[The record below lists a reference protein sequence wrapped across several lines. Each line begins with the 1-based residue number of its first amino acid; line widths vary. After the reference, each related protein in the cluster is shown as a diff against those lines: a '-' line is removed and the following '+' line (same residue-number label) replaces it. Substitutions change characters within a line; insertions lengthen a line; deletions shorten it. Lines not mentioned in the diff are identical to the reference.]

1 MWLAKTE
8 TVNSNSPNSTTLAY
22 LLNVFQMCSDELE
35 SSKPTGKTEVQ
46 PSMLTPP
53 WTPQYDQ
60 SYSPP
65 RVETTTATEPQ
76 PVKESKDKE
85 NLPNNMQNG
94 MTFKEF
100 KQKQNGTS
108 AKAEHFKSLIL
119 STDSEVT
126 SCGKLVV
133 DRVIE
138 SIYSQ
143 EFGKIEPKPEV
154 RPKTTVVSST
164 YTPQQ
169 LQNQNGTKPSDKLS
183 GLFSSPPQQRGQ
195 NGISVKSESVPEA
208 KDGGKMTMTFG
219 QIQETLIRKAVEN
232 SYDFDI
238 VSGLKSENMAYLH
251 DLKDR
256 EKKDRANYSVF
267 DFPSSDVGQNLVEMS
282 SFESRIKSK
291 KFDSSKSAFSTGS
304 AVATGS
310 PKPSYTQTSAAG
322 PLTQA
327 AASAN
332 RLTPSS
338 RGPGASPVT
347 SYPASMPTKGYGL
360 YTNKTAMELLQKCDE
375 LAKIGD
381 NNNKT
386 KQQSVQ
392 SAKVSADWG
401 QVRSSNQQTSPAAAH
416 KSPPVPLKKRKFHLP
431 IEPVEEKPVVANK
444 R

>member
-1 MWLAKTE
+1 
-8 TVNSNSPNSTTLAY
+8 
-22 LLNVFQMCSDELE
+22 MCSDELE
-35 SSKPTGKTEVQ
+35 NSKPTGKTEVQ

-65 RVETTTATEPQ
+65 RVETSTTTEPQ

-94 MTFKEF
+94 MMTFKEF
-100 KQKQNGTS
+100 KQKQNGTA

-143 EFGKIEPKPEV
+143 EFGKVESKPEA

-169 LQNQNGTKPSDKLS
+169 HQNQKDAKLSDKLS
-183 GLFSSPPQQRGQ
+183 GLFNAPPQQRGQ
-195 NGISVKSESVPEA
+195 NGISVKSDSMPEA

-256 EKKDRANYSVF
+256 EKKDRADYSVF

-291 KFDSSKSAFSTGS
+291 KFDSSKSAFSTGG
-304 AVATGS
+304 AVATGP

-322 PLTQA
+322 QFTQA
-327 AASAN
+327 TASAN
-332 RLTPSS
+332 RITTSS
-338 RGPGASPVT
+338 HGSGASPVT
-347 SYPASMPTKGYGL
+347 SYPTSTPTKGYGL
-360 YTNKTAMELLQKCDE
+360 YANKTAVELLQKCDE
-375 LAKIGD
+375 LSKIGD
-381 NNNKT
+381 NNNRT
-386 KQQSVQ
+386 KQQGVQ
-392 SAKVSADWG
+392 SAKMSADL
-401 QVRSSNQQTSPAAAH
+401 RPTSSSNQQTSPAAAH

-431 IEPVEEKPVVANK
+431 IEPVEEKPVVAN
-444 R
+444 RR